1 MRRFKN
7 LVGTAMFV
15 PLLLASCGG
24 SSGGVASKPQSPHPN
39 VMQLDT
45 IEGGPLLFLNDCT
58 ITREPVAT
66 ENGMVYKIHGDGQ
79 FKLSS
84 RDMWGSSPEGH
95 SLQVQMV
102 VANGTDLSGPLN
114 PQARTRQFSSIR
126 SGDYWSL
133 DSYIP
138 AESIDGPPSKL
149 LICGFDSLETPDPY
163 VSPPS

>member
-1 MRRFKN
+1 MA
-7 LVGTAMFV
+7 TAIFL

-24 SSGGVASKPQSPHPN
+24 SSGGVASKPQTPHQN
-39 VMQLDT
+39 VMQVDT
-45 IEGGPLLFLNDCT
+45 IDGGPDLFLNSCT

-66 ENGMVYKIHGDGQ
+66 EDGMVYKIHGDGQ

-84 RDMWGSSPEGH
+84 RDMWGSGPEGH
-95 SLQVQMV
+95 SLQVQMAV
-102 VANGTDLSGPLN
+102 QYGYELGSPLN

-126 SGDYWSL
+126 SGDFWSI

-149 LICGFDSLETPDPY
+149 LICTFDALETPDPY